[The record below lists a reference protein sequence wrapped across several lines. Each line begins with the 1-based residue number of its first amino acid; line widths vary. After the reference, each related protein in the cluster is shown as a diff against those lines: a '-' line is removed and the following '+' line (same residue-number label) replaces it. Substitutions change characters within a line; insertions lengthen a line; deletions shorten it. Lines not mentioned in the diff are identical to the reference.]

1 MTINYNGENFDL
13 APNFSVTMLLSN
25 PLISTRGEQT
35 PAFTIPASDKN
46 LRMTGYSNRIDNLY
60 KPLTDIRVL
69 VTDGMFCR
77 WCNMS
82 FNSIP
87 NKRDGINVTL
97 YLGTGEFYSLMSD
110 KMLSSLPW
118 PVVELEQ
125 DPRLSYKVDYL
136 IDLLKSQYNNPT
148 SESDFC
154 MAPLATDEKVTFR
167 YSKNIQSGY
176 VLEDVT
182 ETFVLNGFEKW
193 KHSIDLGG
201 TGWDTLRTFQGEYN
215 QKMITNGAEVAVTTG
230 YGMTPFLKLRY
241 VLNFIFD
248 HFGYTF
254 DNRSI
259 EDEIQTFNDNIC
271 ILNNVADAIYAGVL
285 KYSKILPDI
294 DIKTFFSE
302 IERWFVGRFFV
313 NELSKT
319 AWFEFMNNS
328 LSRYSD
334 LNLDPYLRSE
344 IYPGKSE
351 FKTVIIKDSND
362 VNPETSTSEVEALTY
377 KLLKDIEI
385 RSDYYSCFDVPG
397 WQLDVSLTMPSYPS
411 ISHRNS
417 FVQING
423 EIKESESEPLKEL
436 VLLSVDNSVTKL
448 ADTNPA
454 QSVNYKTAYNVFYPL
469 NDMDNLNYLHT
480 QYKLYRKDSNI
491 PLDCELKIPEYML
504 QNINFAAPKII
515 KGQKVLIESIEIIMG
530 KSRET
535 TLQKVKLRTI
545 RPFQDRT

>member
-25 PLISTRGEQT
+25 PLISIRGEQT
-35 PAFTIPASDKN
+35 PAFTLPASDKN

-110 KMLSSLPW
+110 KMLSSFPW
-118 PVVELEQ
+118 PVVQLDTTSPLATRVQ
-125 DPRLSYKVDYL
+125 YL
-136 IDLLKSQYNNPT
+136 IDLLKAQYDNPT
-148 SESDFC
+148 TESDFC
-154 MAPLATDEKVTFR
+154 VAPLATEENVTFR
-167 YSKNIQSGY
+167 YSKTLPAGT
-176 VLEDVT
+176 VVEDVN
-182 ETFVLNGFEKW
+182 ERFVLNGFEKW
-193 KHSIDLGG
+193 QNSIDLGG
-201 TGWDTLRTFQGEYN
+201 TGWDTLRTFQGEYA

-241 VLNFIFD
+241 VLNFIFE

-254 DNRSI
+254 NNRSI
-259 EDEIQTFNDNIC
+259 EEEIHPFYDNIC

-313 NELSKT
+313 NELNKT
-319 AWFEFMNNS
+319 AWFEFMNYS

-362 VNPETSTSEVEALTY
+362 VNSETSTSEVEALTY
-377 KLLKDIEI
+377 KLLKNIEI

-397 WQLDVSLTMPSYPS
+397 WQLDVTLTMPSYPS

-448 ADTNPA
+448 ADTNPS
-454 QSVNYKTAYNVFYPL
+454 QSVHYKTGYNVFYPYDDLDTL
-469 NDMDNLNYLHT
+469 NDLHT

-515 KGQKVLIESIEIIMG
+515 KGQKVLIESIEMIMG